1 MAVIDHLNSR
11 RRFLLAYSLI
21 VVAGIAVAL
30 WFWPGQ
36 RWGIL
41 ATGVLGWTSAWFLS
55 AACMH
60 SIRHRVHALRETAEA
75 IGGGDLSRHI
85 EAMPH
90 DEFIKLTESLEHLAD
105 QLRCTTREQDRL
117 RQQLTHSEKLA
128 LMGELAAIVAHEVN
142 NPLDGLQDSVRIL
155 RRNLDTSDEM
165 RQLLDLM
172 DAGLYRIEM
181 IVRRLLT
188 MSRDEAVHPVP
199 TRLDEI
205 VDDASLF
212 IQPRLNRHG
221 IEFVREHSEA
231 PLFVRADRSQM
242 AQVLINLML
251 NAADSMP
258 EGGKLI
264 LRFRPDQS
272 KGVVALDL
280 SDTGCGIDPQHR
292 PHIFEP
298 FYTTKGKGQGTGLG
312 LAIAARIVEAHK
324 GAITCHSTPG
334 HGTRFHIELPAAVS
348 SIDAAASARS
358 SDTSTTL

>member
-1 MAVIDHLNSR
+1 MVLIDHLNSR
-11 RRFLLAYSLI
+11 RRFLLAYALI
-21 VVAGIAVAL
+21 VVAGVSAAL
-30 WFWPGQ
+30 WIWPEQ

-41 ATGVLGWTSAWFLS
+41 ATGFLGWMAAWFLS
-55 AACMH
+55 AVCMH

-85 EAMPH
+85 EALPH
-90 DEFIKLTESLEHLAD
+90 DDFIKLADTLEHLAD

-117 RQQLTHSEKLA
+117 RQQLTRSEKLA
-128 LMGELAAIVAHEVN
+128 LLGELAAIVAHEVN

-155 RRNLDTSDEM
+155 RRNPNTSDEM

-221 IEFVREHSEA
+221 IEFVRENSDV
-231 PLFVRADRSQM
+231 PMFVRADRTQM
-242 AQVLINLML
+242 AQVFINLML
-251 NAADSMP
+251 NASDSMP

-264 LRFRPDQS
+264 LRSRLDQS
-272 KGVVALDL
+272 KGVVMLDL
-280 SDTGCGIDPQHR
+280 SDTGRGIDPQHL

-298 FYTTKGKGQGTGLG
+298 FYTTKAKGQGTGLG
-312 LAIAARIVEAHK
+312 LAIAVRIVEAHK
-324 GAITCHSTPG
+324 GVIECHSTPG
-334 HGTRFHIELPAAVS
+334 HGTRFHIELPAVVS
-348 SIDAAASARS
+348 SIDATVPHRS
-358 SDTSTTL
+358 SDTSAIG

>member
-1 MAVIDHLNSR
+1 
-11 RRFLLAYSLI
+11 
-21 VVAGIAVAL
+21 L
-30 WFWPGQ
+30 WIWPEQ

-41 ATGVLGWTSAWFLS
+41 ATGILGWVAAWLLS
-55 AACMH
+55 AVCMYN
-60 SIRHRVHALRETAEA
+60 IRHRVHTLRETAEA

-90 DEFIKLTESLEHLAD
+90 DDFIKLVDSLEHLAD

-117 RQQLTHSEKLA
+117 RQQLTRSEKLA
-128 LMGELAAIVAHEVN
+128 LLGELAAIVAHEVN

-155 RRNLDTSDEM
+155 RRNPNTSDES
-165 RQLLDLM
+165 RPLLDMM

-221 IEFVREHSEA
+221 IEFVRENSETI
-231 PLFVRADRSQM
+231 PFVRADRSQM

-264 LRFRPDQS
+264 LRSRLDQS
-272 KGVVALDL
+272 RGVVMLDL
-280 SDTGCGIDPQHR
+280 SDTGCGIDPQHL

-298 FYTTKGKGQGTGLG
+298 FYTTKAKGQGTGLG
-312 LAIAARIVEAHK
+312 LAIAVRIVEAHK
-324 GAITCHSTPG
+324 GVIECHSLPG
-334 HGTRFHIELPAAVS
+334 HGTRFHIELPAVVS
-348 SIDAAASARS
+348 SIDAMVSHRS
-358 SDTSTTL
+358 PDTSPIG